1 MSISFWLDQS
11 GTATTKNYDF
21 VIVGGGIAGLSTAYW
36 LQQEQPKAKIA
47 IIEKNRIGFGASGR
61 NAGFVTCGST
71 AHFMK
76 LNQHFGT
83 QKAVE
88 IWKFSEANRELLKQ
102 HIIEDQADLVDY
114 RQTGSC
120 TVAPNEEMWTKYR
133 ETAQIMKANGLAV
146 QEVDSNYME
155 SDYGVTGFVG
165 GIEYKGDGFVHPVK
179 LLERLKSKIKADIFE
194 STEVFAIENH
204 QGTQK
209 LKTDRGVFETPKVL
223 LTLNAYLPMVLKNF
237 KNLITP
243 NRGQILVT
251 EPLPHFVKGPCYLT
265 KYLCYFRQLPTGHLL
280 IGGFRN
286 LSLETENNLLDQT
299 TEVIQDALL
308 EFVRERFKHGKA
320 AKVAYQWSGIMGFTP
335 DEQMMIGA
343 LPDNPGISLMAG
355 CSGHGMG
362 LSFHAAKVLVGNTL
376 GREIPAHLNIERFRS
391 EILKVSN

>member
-11 GTATTKNYDF
+11 SSTQTKTYDF

-36 LQQEQPKAKIA
+36 LQKEQPTAKIA
-47 IIEKNRIGFGASGR
+47 IIEKDRVGFGASGR

-71 AHFMK
+71 AHYMK
-76 LNQHFGT
+76 LNQQFGT
-83 QKAVE
+83 AKATE
-88 IWKFSEANRELLKQ
+88 IWKFSEQNRELLKS
-102 HIIEDQADLVDY
+102 HIIEDQSDSVDY

-120 TVAPNEEMWTKYR
+120 TVAPNEEMWQKYKD
-133 ETAQIMKANGLAV
+133 TAATMKAQGLAV

-155 SDYGVTGFVG
+155 SDYGVVGFLG
-165 GIEYKGDGFVHPVK
+165 GIEYRDDGFVHPMK
-179 LLERLKSKIKADIFE
+179 LLERLKSKLHVDIYE
-194 STEVFAIENH
+194 GTEVFAIESSGN
-204 QGTQK
+204 TQK
-209 LKTDRGVFETPKVL
+209 IKTDRGLFETPKVL

-237 KNLITP
+237 SKILTP

-251 EPLPHFVKGPCYLT
+251 EPLPQFVKGPCYLT

-299 TEVIQDALL
+299 TEVIQEALIK
-308 EFVRERFKHGKA
+308 FVRDTFKHGKS

-335 DEQMMIGA
+335 DEQMIIGA
-343 LPDNPGISLMAG
+343 LPNNPGVSLMAG

-362 LSFHAAKVLVGNTL
+362 LSFHAAKVLVGSL
-376 GREIPAHLNIERFRS
+376 FDKEIPPHLNLNRYSALI
-391 EILKVSN
+391 

>member
-11 GTATTKNYDF
+11 TNSQTKTYDF
-21 VIVGGGIAGLSTAYW
+21 IIVGGGIAGLSTAYW
-36 LQQEQPKAKIA
+36 LQKEDPNAKIA
-47 IIEKNRIGFGASGR
+47 IIEKDRIGFGASGR

-76 LNQHFGT
+76 LNQQFGT
-83 QKAVE
+83 AKATE
-88 IWKFSEANRELLKQ
+88 IWKFSEQNRELLKQ
-102 HIIEDQADLVDY
+102 HVIEDQADLVDY

-120 TVAPNEEMWTKYR
+120 TVAPNEEMWQKYR
-133 ETAQIMKANGLAV
+133 DTAAIMKAHGLAI

-155 SDYGVTGFVG
+155 SDYGVVGFLG

-179 LLERLKSKIKADIFE
+179 LLERLKAKLKVDIYE
-194 STEVFAIENH
+194 ATEVFAIENH
-204 QGTQK
+204 GKVQR
-209 LKTDRGVFETPKVL
+209 LKTDRGVFESPKVL

-251 EPLPHFVKGPCYLT
+251 EPLPQFVKGPCYLT
-265 KYLCYFRQLPTGHLL
+265 KYLCYFRQLPSGHLL

-286 LSLETENNLLDQT
+286 LSIETENNLLDQT
-299 TEVIQDALL
+299 TEVIQEALIK
-308 EFVRERFKHGKA
+308 FVRETFKHGKS

-335 DEQMMIGA
+335 DEQMIIGT
-343 LPDNPGISLMAG
+343 LPENPGVSLMAG

-362 LSFHAAKVLVGNTL
+362 LSFHAAKVLAGNL
-376 GREIPAHLNIERFRS
+376 FGREIPEHLNLKRFHK
-391 EILKVSN
+391 EIT

>member
-11 GTATTKNYDF
+11 SSTQTKTYDF

-36 LQQEQPKAKIA
+36 LQKEQPTAKIA
-47 IIEKNRIGFGASGR
+47 IIEKDRVGFGASGR

-71 AHFMK
+71 AHYMK
-76 LNQHFGT
+76 LNQQFGT
-83 QKAVE
+83 AKATE
-88 IWKFSEANRELLKQ
+88 IWKFSEQNRELLKS
-102 HIIEDQADLVDY
+102 HIIEDQADSVDY

-120 TVAPNEEMWTKYR
+120 TVAPNEEMWQKYKD
-133 ETAQIMKANGLAV
+133 TANLMKAQGLAV

-155 SDYGVTGFVG
+155 SDYGVVGFLG
-165 GIEYKGDGFVHPVK
+165 GIEYRDDGFVHPMK
-179 LLERLKSKIKADIFE
+179 LLERLKSKLHVDIYE
-194 STEVFAIENH
+194 GTEVFAIESSGN
-204 QGTQK
+204 TQK
-209 LKTDRGVFETPKVL
+209 LKTDRGLFETPKVL

-237 KNLITP
+237 TKILTP

-251 EPLPHFVKGPCYLT
+251 EPLPQFVKGPCYLT

-299 TEVIQDALL
+299 TEVIQEALIK
-308 EFVRERFKHGKA
+308 FVRDTFKHGKS

-335 DEQMMIGA
+335 DEQMIIGA
-343 LPDNPGISLMAG
+343 LPNNPGVSLMAG

-362 LSFHAAKVLVGNTL
+362 LSFHAAKVLVGSL
-376 GREIPAHLNIERFRS
+376 FGKEIPPHLNLYRYSALI
-391 EILKVSN
+391 

>member
-11 GTATTKNYDF
+11 SSTQTKTYDF

-36 LQQEQPKAKIA
+36 LRKEQPTAKIA
-47 IIEKNRIGFGASGR
+47 IIEKDRVGFGASGR

-71 AHFMK
+71 AHYMK
-76 LNQHFGT
+76 LNQQFGT
-83 QKAVE
+83 AKATE
-88 IWKFSEANRELLKQ
+88 IWKFSEQNRELLKS
-102 HIIEDQADLVDY
+102 HIIEDQADSVDY

-120 TVAPNEEMWTKYR
+120 TVAPNEEMWQKYKD
-133 ETAQIMKANGLAV
+133 TANLMKAQGLAV
-146 QEVDSNYME
+146 QEVDSSYME
-155 SDYGVTGFVG
+155 SDYGVVGFLG
-165 GIEYKGDGFVHPVK
+165 GIEYRDDGFVHPMK
-179 LLERLKSKIKADIFE
+179 LLERLKSKLHVDIYE
-194 STEVFAIENH
+194 GTEVFAIESSGN
-204 QGTQK
+204 TQK
-209 LKTDRGVFETPKVL
+209 IKTDRGLFETPKVL

-237 KNLITP
+237 TKILTP

-251 EPLPHFVKGPCYLT
+251 EPLPQFVKGPCYLT

-299 TEVIQDALL
+299 TEVIQEALIN
-308 EFVRERFKHGKA
+308 FVRDTFKHGKS

-343 LPDNPGISLMAG
+343 LPNNPGVSLMAG

-362 LSFHAAKVLVGNTL
+362 LSFHAAKVLVGSL
-376 GREIPAHLNIERFRS
+376 FGKEIPPHLNLYRYSALI
-391 EILKVSN
+391 

>member
-1 MSISFWLDQS
+1 MSISYWLDQS
-11 GTATTKNYDF
+11 ASTKSKTYDF

-36 LQQEQPKAKIA
+36 LQKDQPQASIA

-76 LNQHFGT
+76 LNQQFGT
-83 QKAVE
+83 EKATE
-88 IWKFSEANRELLKQ
+88 IWKFSEQNRELLKQ

-120 TVAPNEEMWTKYR
+120 TVAPNEEMWQKYR
-133 ETAQIMKANGLAV
+133 DTANTMKSQGLAV
-146 QEVDSNYME
+146 QEVDSKYME
-155 SDYGVTGFVG
+155 SDYGVVGFLG
-165 GIEYKGDGFVHPVK
+165 GIEYKDDGFVHPVK
-179 LLERLKSKIKADIFE
+179 LLERLKSKLKVDIYE

-204 QGTQK
+204 QGLQK
-209 LKTDRGVFETPKVL
+209 LKTDRGLFETPKVL

-237 KNLITP
+237 KDLLTP

-251 EPLPHFVKGPCYLT
+251 EPLPQFVKGPCYLT
-265 KYLCYFRQLPTGHLL
+265 KYLCYFRQLPSGHLL

-299 TEVIQDALL
+299 TDVIQDALL
-308 EFVRERFKHGKA
+308 EFVRKTFKHGA
-320 AKVAYQWSGIMGFTP
+320 SAKVAYQWSGIMGFTP

-343 LPDNPGISLMAG
+343 LPNNPGISLMAG

-362 LSFHAAKVLVGNTL
+362 LSFHAAKTLVESLRGKS
-376 GREIPAHLNIERFRS
+376 IPGHLDLKRFYKD
-391 EILKVSN
+391 L

>member
-11 GTATTKNYDF
+11 SSAQSKTYDF
-21 VIVGGGIAGLSTAYW
+21 IIVGGGIAGLSTAYW
-36 LQQEQPKAKIA
+36 LQKEQPAAKIA
-47 IIEKNRIGFGASGR
+47 IIEKDRVGFGASGR

-76 LNQHFGT
+76 LNQQFGT
-83 QKAVE
+83 TKATE
-88 IWKFSEANRELLKQ
+88 IWKFSEQNRELLKS

-120 TVAPNEEMWTKYR
+120 TVAPNEEMWQKYR
-133 ETAQIMKANGLAV
+133 DTAAIMKAQGLAV
-146 QEVDSNYME
+146 QEVDSKYME
-155 SDYGVTGFVG
+155 SDYGVVGFLG

-179 LLERLKSKIKADIFE
+179 LLERLKSKLKVDLYE

-204 QGTQK
+204 GKVQK
-209 LKTDRGVFETPKVL
+209 LKTDRGNFETPKVL

-237 KNLITP
+237 TKLVTP

-251 EPLPHFVKGPCYLT
+251 EPLPQFVKGPCYLT
-265 KYLCYFRQLPTGHLL
+265 KYLCYFRQLPSGHLL

-299 TEVIQDALL
+299 TEVIQEALIK
-308 EFVRERFKHGKA
+308 FVRDTFKHGKS

-335 DEQMMIGA
+335 DEQMIIGA
-343 LPDNPGISLMAG
+343 LPDNPGVSLMAG

-362 LSFHAAKVLVGNTL
+362 LSFHAAKVLAGSL
-376 GREIPAHLNIERFRS
+376 FGQEIPAHLDLQRF
-391 EILKVSN
+391 NF